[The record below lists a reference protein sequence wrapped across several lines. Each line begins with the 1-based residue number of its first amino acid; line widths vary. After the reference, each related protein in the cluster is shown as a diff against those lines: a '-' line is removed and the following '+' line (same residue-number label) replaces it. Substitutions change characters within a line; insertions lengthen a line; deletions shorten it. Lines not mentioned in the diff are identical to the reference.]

1 MTQSALIKPAE
12 SVIAQNRSAQSGGS
26 IMRFPKDI
34 GAHAMILN
42 FKDYE
47 YAGGGVTNT
56 LVGNSIVLPLPKNI
70 SDSYSVTL
78 DNGKLGNVGA
88 LMADAMVNGVEKTLA
103 GLKNADFGPAISDPK
118 MAASFVINSGLLG
131 TAVGTAAGLTGGS
144 IGSALSKG
152 IATGAAVGLT
162 ADKVGTA
169 LSAVTGTM
177 VNPHTTVMFTG
188 IGLKTHQFNW
198 TLSPK
203 SKDESR
209 TLKNIVNEIRKASL
223 PSYTS
228 PVTGTGTALDR
239 SLLRYP
245 KMVDIFFVGLDQS
258 YYYYFKTCMISQL
271 TVDYTSQS
279 NALYAG
285 DNGATP
291 VMIDLQIGL
300 VESSI
305 HTREDYEEGGSSSTL
320 NMPSFNIPFVG
331 HQ

>member
-70 SDSYSVTL
+70 TDSYKVTI
-78 DNGKLGNVGA
+78 DEGKLGIIGA
-88 LMADAMVNGVEKTLA
+88 AIAEAATRGVDIDKLA
-103 GLKNADFGPAISDPK
+103 NADFSAISSDPAA
-118 MAASFVINSGLLG
+118 AASFFVNSGLL
-131 TAVGTAAGLTGGS
+131 AATGGA
-144 IGSALSKG
+144 IGSVGGKVGALIG
-152 IATGAAVGLT
+152 GVAGRAASQP
-162 ADKVGTA
+162 VGTA
-169 LSAVTGTM
+169 LSAASGTM
-177 VNPHTTVMFTG
+177 VNPHATVMFTG
-188 IGLKTHQFNW
+188 IGLKTHQFDW

-203 SKDESR
+203 SKEESK
-209 TLKNIVNEIRKASL
+209 TLKNIINEIRKATL

-271 TVDYTSQS
+271 NIDYSGQG

-285 DNGATP
+285 DNGARP
-291 VMIDLQIGL
+291 VMVNLQIGL
-300 VESSI
+300 MESSI

-331 HQ
+331 PQ

>member
-70 SDSYSVTL
+70 MDSYKVTI
-78 DNGKLGNVGA
+78 DEGKLGNIGA
-88 LMADAMVNGVEKTLA
+88 LIGDVATKGLNVLE
-103 GLKNADFGPAISDPK
+103 GLKNADFSNVVSNPDE
-118 MAASFVINSGLLG
+118 AASFFVNSGLLAA
-131 TAVGTAAGLTGGS
+131 TAGVTGL
-144 IGSALSKG
+144 ASKN
-152 IATGAAVGLT
+152 AAVGALIGGAT
-162 ADKVGTA
+162 SQATGQA
-169 LSAVTGTM
+169 LSAVSGTM
-177 VNPHTTVMFTG
+177 VNPHATVMFTG
-188 IGLKTHQFNW
+188 IGLKTHQFDW

-203 SKDESR
+203 SKEESK
-209 TLKNIVNEIRKASL
+209 TLKNIINEIRKATL

-271 TVDYTSQS
+271 NIDYSGQG

-285 DNGATP
+285 DNGARP
-291 VMIDLQIGL
+291 VMVNLQIGL
-300 VESSI
+300 MESSI

-331 HQ
+331 S